1 MVQVPGIIDFDLLY
15 PIFNTFLDK
24 GEDCIQGYFFSS
36 CNFRPSTLKNSF
48 RPILNLPKHSC
59 V

>member
-24 GEDCIQGYFFSS
+24 GKTVYRVIFSPRVI
-36 CNFRPSTLKNSF
+36 FAL
-48 RPILNLPKHSC
+48 LHL
-59 V
+59 